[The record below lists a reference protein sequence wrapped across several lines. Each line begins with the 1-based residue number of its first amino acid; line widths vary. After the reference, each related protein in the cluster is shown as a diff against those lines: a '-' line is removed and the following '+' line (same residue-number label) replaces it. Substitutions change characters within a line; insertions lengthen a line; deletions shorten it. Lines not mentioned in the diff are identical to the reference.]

1 MTIAVAM
8 VHATINPTALIHKL
22 FPTRGWGTTRSSY
35 ICKSSLMPCSRRV
48 FASSPLSS
56 DRSVVTDDV
65 PSIHRKVIWFHHIK
79 SSKKKKHIAEWGKE
93 LRLGGYCKPGF
104 PGVLIFEGE
113 GEHVTDFLKRI
124 KRLRWQHLQVRGED
138 EEQGTSE
145 DQSVETLRRFPM
157 GIEEL
162 PESGMSELAEKC
174 RDANLEQ
181 LFLTALKISR

>member
-1 MTIAVAM
+1 MLRTMCQSGMTDTEKLWTVM
-8 VHATINPTALIHKL
+8 NLI
-22 FPTRGWGTTRSSY
+22 GGDDDGSGNGNGSY
-35 ICKSSLMPCSRRV
+35 DNKPNSLDSQI
-48 FASSPLSS
+48 SS
-56 DRSVVTDDV
+56 DERVG
-65 PSIHRKVIWFHHIK
+65 KVIWFHHIK

-138 EEQGTSE
+138 EEQGRSGA
-145 DQSVETLRRFPM
+145 QSVDSLRRFPM

-174 RDANLEQ
+174 REANLEQ